1 LGNKGT
7 DVEIDSI
14 ALWHLG
20 WKRMQDMGFQ
30 FVDQHDYPVA
40 FFGGLKITG

>member
-14 ALWHLG
+14 ALWHFS

-30 FVDQHDYPVA
+30 FVDQHDYPV
-40 FFGGLKITG
+40 